1 MGRHMKRFLLG
12 AGLAVV
18 ILGALPTL
26 ASAQVASGDSVAG
39 SGVFIS
45 GSENSFE
52 FNVAGGPSG
61 ENPSGSFSLAVPF
74 LGETFT
80 TTEITC
86 LSISGDTATFAGL
99 LAPNSGGFVYFK
111 VTVVDQGPTGDI
123 FGVVAYVSAPNCVP
137 IMHPEGMGSLGTGPI
152 ASGNITVTDAHA
164 FPTSTDQCKDGRW
177 RSYGTTFKNQG
188 QCVAFVQRGPKP
200 ASTGT

>member
-1 MGRHMKRFLLG
+1 MGRQMKRLLLG
-12 AGLAVV
+12 VGLAVV
-18 ILGALPTL
+18 IWGALPTF
-26 ASAQVASGDSVAG
+26 ASAQVVGGDSAAG

-61 ENPSGSFSLAVPF
+61 ENPSGSFSIAVPF
-74 LGETFT
+74 LFETFT

-99 LAPNSGGFVYFK
+99 LASNSMGFVYVK

-123 FGVVAYVSAPNCVP
+123 FGVVAYVSVPTCDP
-137 IMHPEGMGSLGTGPI
+137 IMHPEGVASLGTGPI

-164 FPTSTDQCKDGRW
+164 FPTSKDECKNDGW
-177 RSYGTTFKNQG
+177 RNFPGFRNQG
-188 QCVAFVQRGPKP
+188 DCVSFVATGGDNRP
-200 ASTGT
+200 AG

>member
-1 MGRHMKRFLLG
+1 MKRFLLG
-12 AGLAVV
+12 VGLAVV
-18 ILGALPTL
+18 VLAALPTL
-26 ASAQVASGDSVAG
+26 VSAQVASGDSVAG

-45 GSENSFE
+45 GTENRFE

-61 ENPSGSFSLAVPF
+61 ENPSGSFSIAVPF
-74 LGETFT
+74 LEETFT

-99 LAPNSGGFVYFK
+99 LAPNSNEFVYVK

-137 IMHPEGMGSLGTGPI
+137 IMHPEGVSSLGTGPI

-164 FPTSTDQCKDGRW
+164 LPTSKPVCMKGGW
-177 RSYGTTFKNQG
+177 RNYGTTFKNQG
-188 QCVAFVQRGPKP
+188 QCVSFV
-200 ASTGT
+200 ATGGKHGR